1 MDLSQQSDVFVFNTL
16 SRFVITFLPRINHL
30 LTSCLQSPSAGLL
43 EPKKRKSV
51 TASTFS
57 ASVCHEAMGSDAMV
71 LVFFLIFSFKLA
83 FSLSFFTLIRRLF
96 HSSLLSAIRVVSSSY
111 LRPLIFLPTILI
123 PACNTS
129 SLAFHMMCSVCKLN
143 KQVTI
148 NSLVVLLS
156 QS

>member
-1 MDLSQQSDVFVFNTL
+1 MS
-16 SRFVITFLPRINHL
+16 
-30 LTSCLQSPSAGLL
+30 
-43 EPKKRKSV
+43 SV
-51 TASTFS
+51 TIRRTFRAQEEEICHCFHLS

-156 QS
+156 QFWTSQLFHIMSNCCFWTCIQVSEETSKSP

>member
-1 MDLSQQSDVFVFNTL
+1 MDLSQQSEVFVFNTL

-30 LTSCLQSPSAGLL
+30 LTSCLQSPSTGLL

-57 ASVCHEAMGSDAMV
+57 ASVCHEVMGSDAMV
-71 LVFFLIFSFKLA
+71 LVFFLLFSFKLA

-111 LRPLIFLPTILI
+111 LRLLIFLPTILI

-129 SLAFHMMCSVCKLN
+129 SLAFRMMCSVCKLN